1 MNPDLMSK
9 FLPIVT
15 RAYTVLSAYILDL
28 LHGVGQAFS
37 CCCSVCFLYFLCEF
51 FFRGGEGG
59 GEEGGRGTI
68 TFKRAGTCISLR
80 LDTPDPNLS
89 KCPASSQVQGAIKLG
104 N

>member
-37 CCCSVCFLYFLCEF
+37 CCCSVCFLCFLCDF
-51 FFRGGEGG
+51 FLGGGRGVVKKGG
-59 GEEGGRGTI
+59 GEPLLLRG
-68 TFKRAGTCISLR
+68 
-80 LDTPDPNLS
+80 
-89 KCPASSQVQGAIKLG
+89 QVHVFH
-104 N
+104 